1 LARDRSKP
9 WGQKPDQDP
18 EHTEPDVWD
27 DEATQNAGRRRA
39 PRKGARRNDDE
50 TNVGGSLLPGDDFG
64 LAAVFEQAL
73 APAYVNEPAD
83 EIERTEPVASV
94 PSHAPAKPP
103 PAKPSGAKPVA
114 RRAAPPRPAEPTFEL
129 PELTSPRPAPVLP
142 SEESLGPVE
151 EFTIS
156 GLMPDEL
163 KAMTEAAR
171 QAIDRADIDPAPPL
185 SPPKATGTRPAQ
197 RNVHADPPRTS
208 RHDPDPLI
216 TGVLGPV
223 GGPPPGERPGFDD
236 EETLAMNLS
245 EHPDLLE
252 KLRAPAKGDAGRDY
266 HTFGAGLQRLD
277 ELPDVPSRSKEPKGG
292 GILELLDGSPPPAS
306 PTGPNPAPAP
316 SGDPDRPRRVS
327 TNRAGSMGR
336 SSRAPTPTPA
346 RQRSVAPNPKGA
358 TPRPAPARADRPSG
372 SPPQREAL
380 RRSGGRGRPS
390 PAKQKAPS
398 PRPTSPGRAL
408 DEEARI
414 RAALAAVSDDEH
426 TSWVKIDEPELPA
439 PAGPGRAAG
448 NRPRAQRPDDGDLP
462 GVTPIGM
469 VRKPTPASE
478 QAREPSLT
486 MSLSEVKPS
495 DEPTGPVPAG
505 DIGDEATIPNVRSSL
520 GDEVTIPAGPPPPS
534 DDATVPVRVPNTRVR
549 PESSPPSTGA
559 RPPAAKPPA
568 AKPPPA
574 KPPNAKPPPKSPQGQ
589 GGAGRAKGKPPVDIS
604 PLGDDKPDSYRDGAL
619 PWIASMFAVMVIG
632 SGVILLLIMLLYLI

>member
-1 LARDRSKP
+1 MARDRSKP
-9 WGQKPDQDP
+9 WGKKPDQDR

-73 APAYVNEPAD
+73 APAYVSEPVD
-83 EIERTEPVASV
+83 EIERTEPVASS
-94 PSHAPAKPP
+94 PKPP
-103 PAKPSGAKPVA
+103 PAGLSGAKPSA
-114 RRAAPPRPAEPTFEL
+114 RRVPPPRPREPVLEL
-129 PELTSPRPAPVLP
+129 PEPTSPPPKPAPP
-142 SEESLGPVE
+142 SEDESLGPVE

-171 QAIDRADIDPAPPL
+171 QAIDRADIEPPPAP

-197 RNVHADPPRTS
+197 RIVHADPPRTS

-216 TGVLGPV
+216 TGVLAPA

-236 EETLAMNLS
+236 EETLAMNLN

-252 KLRAPAKGDAGRDY
+252 KLRAPVKGDGGRDY

-277 ELPDVPSRSKEPKGG
+277 EFPNVPPRGKPPEGG

-316 SGDPDRPRRVS
+316 APPVDPGRPRRVS

-336 SSRAPTPTPA
+336 GSRAPTPA
-346 RQRSVAPNPKGA
+346 RQRSVVPNPKGA
-358 TPRPAPARADRPSG
+358 TPRPAPARADRPAG

-380 RRSGGRGRPS
+380 RHSGGRGR
-390 PAKQKAPS
+390 AAQGKQKPLS
-398 PRPTSPGRAL
+398 PRPTSPGRAH
-408 DEEARI
+408 DEESRI

-426 TSWVKIDEPELPA
+426 TSWVRIDEPELQSPT
-439 PAGPGRAAG
+439 GPDRAAG
-448 NRPRAQRPDDGDLP
+448 NRPRAQRPDGTDLP
-462 GVTPIGM
+462 GVTPVGM
-469 VRKPTPASE
+469 VRKPTPESDK
-478 QAREPSLT
+478 AREPSLT

-495 DEPTGPVPAG
+495 DEPTRLVPAS
-505 DIGDEATIPNVRSSL
+505 DIGDEATIPNARSSL
-520 GDEVTIPAGPPPPS
+520 GDEVTIPAGPPPLS
-534 DDATVPVRVPNTRVR
+534 DDATVPVQVPNTRAR
-549 PESSPPSTGA
+549 AESSPPPSTGA
-559 RPPAAKPPA
+559 RPQAVTPPA

-574 KPPNAKPPPKSPQGQ
+574 KPPSAKPPPKSPQGR
-589 GGAGRAKGKPPVDIS
+589 GGAGRAEGKPPVDIS
-604 PLGDDKPDSYRDGAL
+604 PLGDDKPESYRDGAL